1 MSNQQPSI
9 RSIMNNM
16 IEYKIIWEKW
26 NDPFGENVDEL
37 KWHKYDDDEEPDDTK
52 DLFEEELIKAH
63 SKPIKVIS
71 SPLGL
76 IPYNEHTASSKIF
89 NFWVGHTNFNISKSI
104 VDIIERCDGV
114 ELLDIFTRYRFR
126 IGIGKCFTDSDVMKS
141 ITDCV
146 LNYLKNEADYGHTK
160 Q

>member
-1 MSNQQPSI
+1 
-9 RSIMNNM
+9 MNNM

-89 NFWVGHTNFNISKSI
+89 NFWVGHTNFNISKSV

-126 IGIGKCFTDSDVMKS
+126 IGIGKCFTDSDVMKL

-146 LNYLKNEADYGHTK
+146 LNYLTNEANYGRTK